1 MGMIEQL
8 STHGLSQNGYCSS
21 CHHFNIPDEM
31 NKKKQPTTR
40 QRGGGIIKGS
50 YSPFIE
56 FVSKPHL
63 TTQLPRWGRETGKP
77 KKSVY
82 VAGYLVNPTKWE
94 LRSED
99 GGETG

>member
-1 MGMIEQL
+1 MRKNNQQ
-8 STHGLSQNGYCSS
+8 HGKGV
-21 CHHFNIPDEM
+21 
-31 NKKKQPTTR
+31 
-40 QRGGGIIKGS
+40 GGIIKGS

-56 FVSKPHL
+56 FVCKPHL

-99 GGETG
+99 GGRQDRERRVFCMLR